1 MVESSD
7 VGEVQVSFFYNH
19 MVIWFQGEVVFA
31 WLSRRMQV
39 KFWGFFFIIIWSF
52 GLKVNPKFQG

>member
-7 VGEVQVSFFYNH
+7 AGEVQGRFF
-19 MVIWFQGEVVFA
+19 MIIIWPFGFQGEVVFA

-39 KFWGFFFIIIWSF
+39 KSRGGF
-52 GLKVNPKFQG
+52 L

>member
-7 VGEVQVSFFYNH
+7 TGEVQGKLFII
-19 MVIWFQGEVVFA
+19 IWPFGFQGEAVFA

-39 KFWGFFFIIIWSF
+39 KSRGDFLESYGHSVL
-52 GLKVNPKFQG
+52 G